1 MDSSEWDS
9 RYAERELLWTA
20 EPNQFVAAEVAGED
34 PGAAL
39 DVACGEGRNAVWLAE
54 QGWRVTAVDF
64 SAVAL
69 DKARALAA
77 GRNVTVDWVLADVV
91 EYRPRPASFD
101 LVVVAYLHV
110 PPPERA
116 AVLGA
121 AAAALAP
128 GGLALVIGHDLEN
141 LEHGIGGPQ
150 DPDILL
156 TPTAVVADL
165 KGLKIEKAEKALREV
180 DKDGVVGIAI
190 DTLVRARRP
199 PGA

>member
-156 TPTAVVADL
+156 TPTAVAADL